1 MFLTERYYLEMV
13 LIVKSN
19 LEKYS
24 WIKLRKQTKDETLK
38 HQNSSQ
44 KVSNEIFILE
54 RKFFHLFFVDKNN

>member
-54 RKFFHLFFVDKNN
+54 RKFFHLYFVDKNN